1 MEDISDLDLIKEREK
16 LRKIPTT
23 QLIEYISQCVE
34 IIISMKQEEDDS
46 TTAAV

>member
-1 MEDISDLDLIKEREK
+1 LEEISDLDLIREREK
-16 LRKIPTT
+16 LRKIPPT

-34 IIISMKQEEDDS
+34 IIICMKQEEDDS